1 MARTRRNRKDDKP
14 KVQRLEAKTENQK
27 EYIRSIIEK
36 LTEQHPKDGAPI
48 LDIIESAKE
57 KGIDETQTEHMI
69 KKMSEN
75 GEIYQPSAGHYKL
88 LKGR

>member
-1 MARTRRNRKDDKP
+1 MKLSRTEPHKFETSWLHSSITD
-14 KVQRLEAKTENQK
+14 
-27 EYIRSIIEK
+27 RSIIEK